1 MSIIYTNDCAAVD
14 RWVEDFGCR
23 APVLGMDAEYKPVF
37 NKGEY
42 ASTSVLQL
50 STRECALVVQ
60 LNAMPGGVAALGKSC
75 PGLAALLS
83 GSSGRLTL
91 AGMAV
96 KADYVKL
103 LRECGIA
110 PSASPGIPKPK
121 LIDLKELGRQG
132 GIDVKGGLSAL
143 ALAAGIVA
151 KTWKS
156 NSLQM
161 SNWARFPL
169 TERQLVYAAMDAW
182 AGAAA
187 FERLQEIIAEKA
199 GRAGRTGHG
208 AAGAAGG
215 AGAAPLDEDEAE
227 DAAPLGE
234 PKGDDDDACDDAGD
248 AGLDEDDEG
257 DDR

>member
-1 MSIIYTNDCAAVD
+1 M
-14 RWVEDFGCR
+14 EDFGCR
-23 APVLGMDAEYKPVF
+23 ASVLGMDTEYRPVF
-37 NKGEY
+37 AKGQY
-42 ASTSVLQL
+42 SSTSVLQL

-60 LNAMPGGVAALGKSC
+60 LNAMPGGVAALGTSC
-75 PGLAALLS
+75 PGLATLLS
-83 GSSGRLTL
+83 GSSGRLKL

-96 KADYVKL
+96 KADYIKL

-110 PSASPGIPKPK
+110 PSASAKKPK
-121 LIDLKELGRQG
+121 LIDLKDLGRRG

-151 KTWKS
+151 RTWKS

-187 FERLQEIIAEKA
+187 FERLQEMIA
-199 GRAGRTGHG
+199 RARRAG
-208 AAGAAGG
+208 AAGASGG
-215 AGAAPLDEDEAE
+215 AGAGAVPV
-227 DAAPLGE
+227 
-234 PKGDDDDACDDAGD
+234 
-248 AGLDEDDEG
+248 DEDDEDDGEEVDEHDEGGDDDEDDEDDEADVDGGEDDDDDGDG